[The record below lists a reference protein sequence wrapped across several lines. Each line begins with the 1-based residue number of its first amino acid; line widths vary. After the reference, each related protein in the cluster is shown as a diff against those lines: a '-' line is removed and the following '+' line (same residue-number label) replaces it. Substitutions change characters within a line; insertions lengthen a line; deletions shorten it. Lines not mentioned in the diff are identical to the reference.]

1 MGVYMDKKNKKLLN
15 LFGLILIIILGIG
28 SFYLIKSSHFKSANS
43 HSSFQNLVPK
53 SYDDSNTTYTTDF
66 SIIEDGL
73 NDMGFLITQEYYFTQ
88 IEEYTKNK
96 EIAFWT
102 SKASFTYS
110 YDGVVEAGVD
120 FSQVKVSVDEKEK
133 IINISIPDA
142 EIHTVTV
149 DEDSFKEYDSDN
161 KFWNPI
167 KPKDFNNAQKEFKEN
182 AKNNATNKGL
192 LEKADTQ
199 AETIIKNFVSQLVD
213 VNEYSIEFN

>member
-1 MGVYMDKKNKKLLN
+1 MDKKSKNLLN
-15 LFGLILIIILGIG
+15 LLGIILIIILGIG
-28 SFYLIKSSHFKSANS
+28 SFYLIKSSHLKSADSN
-43 HSSFQNLVPK
+43 SSFQNLVPQ
-53 SYDDSNTTYTTDF
+53 SYDDSNTSYTTDF

-88 IEEYTKNK
+88 LEEYTKNK
-96 EIAFWT
+96 KIAFWT
-102 SKASFTYS
+102 SKTSFTYS

-120 FSQVKVSVDEKEK
+120 FSNVKVSVDEKEK

-142 EIHTVTV
+142 EIHAVTV

-182 AKNNATNKGL
+182 AKSNAINKGL
-192 LEKADTQ
+192 LEKADAQ
-199 AETIIKNFVSQLVD
+199 AKTIIKNFVFQLVD